1 MHKYFRIKW
10 SQWCFVVSASNQI
23 FKSHDKDMMHRIFLP
38 AVYTYLFTP
47 PPPKQLLNAPFPTLV
62 LFGTY
67 VITQMTSCYSFY
79 LSLGVSD
86 CKGVVTHGVCFR
98 SVSCKSE
105 LNNFLE
111 HQVALWILHGTVSP
125 RHTFCRHISQH
136 TW

>member
-1 MHKYFRIKW
+1 M
-10 SQWCFVVSASNQI
+10 SASNQI
-23 FKSHDKDMMHRIFLP
+23 FKSHDEDIMHRIFSP
-38 AVYTYLFTP
+38 AVYLFTTP
-47 PPPKQLLNAPFPTLV
+47 PPSPSTKLLLNATFPTLV

-67 VITQMTSCYSFY
+67 VITQMTSCYNFY

-86 CKGVVTHGVCFR
+86 CEGVVTHGVCFR

-136 TW
+136 T